1 MLFAI
6 GACFLLS
13 GDRFLFGE
21 TLMSELVKLELDPVE
36 KLENGFALVIGN
48 TPLIR
53 LRNLEKNLSP
63 DVQLYAKAEW
73 LNPGGSI
80 KDRPALNI
88 IRTALKNGDIG
99 KGKQLLDSTSGNMG
113 IAYAMIGASLSL
125 PVTLTV
131 PSNASRERFVIL
143 NSFGAKLVLTDPLEG
158 SDGAILAA
166 AKLYEEEP
174 QKYFYAK
181 QYDNP
186 ANWRAHF
193 KTTGPEI
200 WEQTKGR
207 LTHFI
212 AGLGTSGT
220 MTGITR
226 FLKEKD
232 PNIECISFQPDSPFH
247 GLEGLKHMGTAI
259 KPGIYDQRLFDGNRQ
274 VSTEKAYQMIR
285 RLALEEGLF
294 LGISSGAAA
303 VAAVELAEEL
313 DEGVIVTVFP
323 DSGYKYIS
331 ENFWEGGR

>member
-1 MLFAI
+1 
-6 GACFLLS
+6 
-13 GDRFLFGE
+13 
-21 TLMSELVKLELDPVE
+21 MSELVKLELDAVE
-36 KLENGFALVIGN
+36 KLENGLALAIGN

-99 KGKQLLDSTSGNMG
+99 KGKHLLDSTSGNMG

-131 PSNASRERFVIL
+131 PSNVSTERFVIL
-143 NSFGAKLVLTDPLEG
+143 NSFGANLVLTDPLEG

-166 AKLYEEEP
+166 AELYEEEP

-186 ANWRAHF
+186 ENWRAHF
-193 KTTGPEI
+193 KATGPEI
-200 WEQTKGR
+200 WEQTEGR

-232 PNIECISFQPDSPFH
+232 PNIGCISFQPDSPFH

-259 KPGIYDQRLFDGNRQ
+259 KPGIYEQDLFDGNRQ
-274 VSTEKAYQMIR
+274 VSTEKAYQMVR

-294 LGISSGAAA
+294 LGMSSGAAA
-303 VAAVELAEEL
+303 AAAVGLAEEL

-323 DSGYKYIS
+323 DGGYKYIS
-331 ENFWEGGR
+331 EKFWEGGK

>member
-1 MLFAI
+1 
-6 GACFLLS
+6 
-13 GDRFLFGE
+13 
-21 TLMSELVKLELDPVE
+21 MSELVKLELDAVE
-36 KLENGFALVIGN
+36 KLENGLALAIGN

-99 KGKQLLDSTSGNMG
+99 KGKHLLDSTSGNMG

-131 PSNASRERFVIL
+131 PSNVSTERFVIL
-143 NSFGAKLVLTDPLEG
+143 NSFGANLVLTDPLEG
-158 SDGAILAA
+158 SDGAILVAA
-166 AKLYEEEP
+166 ELYEEEP

-186 ANWRAHF
+186 ENWRAHF
-193 KTTGPEI
+193 KATGPEI
-200 WEQTKGR
+200 WEQTEGR

-232 PNIECISFQPDSPFH
+232 PNIGCISFQPDSPFH

-259 KPGIYDQRLFDGNRQ
+259 KPGIYEQDLFDGNRQ

-294 LGISSGAAA
+294 LGMSSGAAA
-303 VAAVELAEEL
+303 AAAVGLAEEL

-323 DSGYKYIS
+323 DGGYKYIS
-331 ENFWEGGR
+331 EKLWEGGK